1 MRGVLTQIKQTLNE
15 RKRVRTPTIMQM
27 GAVECGAASLAMIL
41 AYYGAWIS
49 LEELRVTCGVTR
61 DGSKASNLLKGARCY
76 GLSAK
81 GFKKDIDGL
90 YDLPVPSILH
100 WNFKHYVV
108 FEGIIGDKVF
118 INDPA
123 HGPLK
128 LDISELEACY
138 TGVVL
143 AFEPTSEFKKTK
155 RLPGI
160 VSVLSNL
167 LTGSRK
173 AVAFVLVSSIA
184 LVIPG
189 IAIAGFAKIF
199 VDHIL
204 VSQKEDWLVP
214 LIIGITIAAILRGI
228 LTWLQQKY
236 LLRMETKLSLSLA
249 STFLW
254 RMIQLPISFFQ
265 QRHVGDL
272 SDRMAANDRV
282 ATLLSGQ
289 LATNVLN
296 LSTVLFYGLAIAI
309 FDIWL
314 ALVAFLL
321 AGVNIIALKA
331 VERQREDASRS
342 LLQESGKLAGATV
355 AAIRSAETLR
365 ASGLENEVFSKW
377 AGYQASMLF
386 SQLKLGKSSAVL
398 SAVPVLMNSLT
409 TASILGLGG
418 LRVMDGSLSIGAIVA
433 IQSLMLSFMKPIAAL
448 VDLGGQIQRIK
459 GDLAR
464 VEDIRAHPV
473 ERILGPE
480 ETQGWKG
487 PAILS
492 GALEVR
498 NIEYGYSPMSAPLLK
513 DISLSLKP
521 GSRLALVGGSGSG
534 KSTIGRLVAGVVAP
548 WKGEITIDGW
558 AFEDI
563 PRQIHSSSVAYVD
576 QDIFLFAG
584 SVRDNLTLWNDHI
597 SDSALTRA
605 LKDAAIYGDIMAR
618 SGQYESL
625 VDEGGLNFSGGQRQR
640 IEIARALVSDP
651 SLLVLDEATSALD
664 PATEKI
670 IDDNLR
676 RRGCACL
683 IIAHRLSTIRDCD
696 EIIVLKYGRIV
707 ERGSHDDLIQQDGEY
722 KRLIGAEGLAS

>member
-1 MRGVLTQIKQTLNE
+1 MRGVITQIKHTLKE
-15 RKRVRTPTIMQM
+15 RKRARTPTIMQM

-61 DGSKASNLLKGARCY
+61 DGSKASNLLKGARRY

-81 GFKKDIDGL
+81 GFKKDVEGL

-155 RLPGI
+155 RPPGI
-160 VSVLSNL
+160 VRLLSSL
-167 LTGSRK
+167 LMGSRK
-173 AVAFVLVSSIA
+173 AVAFVLISSIA

-214 LIIGITIAAILRGI
+214 LIIGITIAAVLRGI

-289 LATNVLN
+289 LATNMLN
-296 LSTVLFYGLAIAI
+296 LSTVLFYGATIAV

-314 ALVAFLL
+314 AVVAFLL

-342 LLQESGKLAGATV
+342 LLQESGKLAGTTV
-355 AAIRSAETLR
+355 AAIRSAETLK

-386 SQLKLGKSSAVL
+386 SQLKLGKSAAVL

-433 IQSLMLSFMKPIAAL
+433 IQSLMFNFMKPIGAL

-480 ETQGWKG
+480 ETEGWKG
-487 PAILS
+487 PPTLS
-492 GALEVR
+492 GALDLR
-498 NIEYGYSPMSAPLLK
+498 NVEYGYSPMSAPLLE

-548 WKGEITIDGW
+548 WTGEITIDGW
-558 AFEDI
+558 AFQDI

-597 SDSALTRA
+597 SDAALTRA
-605 LKDAAIYGDIMAR
+605 LKDAAIYDDIIAR

-640 IEIARALVSDP
+640 IEIARALVNDP

-676 RRGCACL
+676 KRGCACL

-696 EIIVLKYGRIV
+696 EIIVLKHGRIV
-707 ERGSHDDLIQQDGEY
+707 ERGSHDDLMDQDGEY
-722 KRLIGAEGLAS
+722 KRLIGAEGVAS

>member
-1 MRGVLTQIKQTLNE
+1 MVRIAQRIKQSLKECN
-15 RKRVRTPTIMQM
+15 RVRTPTIIQM

-41 AYYGAWIS
+41 AYYGAWVS

-61 DGSKASNLLKGARCY
+61 DGSKASNLLKGARRY

-123 HGPLK
+123 HGPLT
-128 LDISELEACY
+128 LDMSELEACY

-143 AFEPTSEFKKTK
+143 AFEPTSEFKKT
-155 RLPGI
+155 RRPPGI
-160 VSVLSNL
+160 INVLSNL
-167 LTGSRK
+167 LNGSRR
-173 AVAFVLVSSIA
+173 AVAFVIISSIA

-189 IAIAGFAKIF
+189 IAIAGFSKIF

-204 VSQKEDWLVP
+204 VAQKEDWLVP
-214 LIIGITIAAILRGI
+214 LIIGITVAAILRGI

-254 RMIQLPISFFQ
+254 RLIQLPISFFQ

-272 SDRMAANDRV
+272 SDRMAANDRM

-296 LSTVLFYGLAIAI
+296 LSTVLFYGAAIAI

-314 ALVAFLL
+314 ALLAFFL
-321 AGVNIIALKA
+321 ALVNIIALKL
-331 VERQREDASRS
+331 VERQREDASRN
-342 LLQESGKLAGATV
+342 LLQESGKLAATTV
-355 AAIRSAETLR
+355 AAIRSSETLR

-377 AGYQASMLF
+377 AGHQASMLVA
-386 SQLKLGKSSAVL
+386 QLKLGKSSAVL
-398 SAVPVLMNSLT
+398 SCVPVLMNSLT

-433 IQSLMLSFMKPIAAL
+433 VQSLMLSFIKPIAGL
-448 VDLGGQIQRIK
+448 VELGGQIQRIK

-464 VEDIRAHPV
+464 VEDIRAHPI

-480 ETQGWKG
+480 ETTGWKG
-487 PAILS
+487 PANLS
-492 GALEVR
+492 GKLDIQ
-498 NIEYGYSPMSAPLLK
+498 NLEYGYSPMSPPLLK
-513 DISLSLKP
+513 EISLSLKP

-534 KSTIGRLVAGVVAP
+534 KSTLGRLVAGVIAP
-548 WKGEITIDGW
+548 WQGQITIDGW
-558 AFEDI
+558 GLQDI
-563 PRQIHSSSVAYVD
+563 PRPVHSSSVAYVD

-597 SDSALTRA
+597 PDAALTRA
-605 LKDAAIYGDIMAR
+605 LKDAAIHDDIMAR
-618 SGQYESL
+618 AGQYDSQ

-651 SLLVLDEATSALD
+651 TLLVLDEATSALD
-664 PATEKI
+664 PATEKV

-676 RRGCACL
+676 KRGCACL